1 MKYTPPSAPDACSG
15 CVCSQAEYIS
25 MLVREHDYHISE
37 ITFASPGQGLSAQR
51 AHHSQA
57 FRGLFPFPKA
67 LSLSLTDAIKSAPA
81 GGAAG
86 GVSHGPWKHAC
97 LRTPR
102 SSEMLPDTALIPPV
116 SPTAAIPDPPTPRA
130 ASPGAALPKEK
141 RGVSPSV
148 GRRKAPEAANATKGG
163 CAHLI
168 WDARMPPL

>member
-1 MKYTPPSAPDACSG
+1 MLMKYTPPSAPDACSG

-86 GVSHGPWKHAC
+86 GVSHGPWKHPC

-116 SPTAAIPDPPTPRA
+116 RA
-130 ASPGAALPKEK
+130 APSWAAPAPPRPSRTLRPHGQHLPA
-141 RGVSPSV
+141 
-148 GRRKAPEAANATKGG
+148 RRFQRKSAA
-163 CAHLI
+163 
-168 WDARMPPL
+168 